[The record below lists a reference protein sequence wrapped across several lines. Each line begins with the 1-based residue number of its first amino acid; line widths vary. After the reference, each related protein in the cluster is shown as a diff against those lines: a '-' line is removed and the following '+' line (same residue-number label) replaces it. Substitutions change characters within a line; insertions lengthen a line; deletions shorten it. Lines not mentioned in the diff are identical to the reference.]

1 MLRYR
6 RWLPFLALAL
16 CAVGSAVAGSEA
28 RTRDLLEDLTSRKRE
43 ARAQAAW
50 DLGQAMA
57 TEAVPA
63 LATSLSDREDKV
75 SRAFTTEQWLEDL
88 EFVVTQLKAH
98 HPHLHYRVSE
108 AGFAAAVERSS
119 ATIRRARSD
128 LEAFFAIRTTIAS
141 VQDGH
146 TQLSDPGGIPIFDR
160 RFPFRVD
167 RFTDGI
173 FITVIAK
180 EHRRALGARV
190 IAVNGTPIEDVLAVA
205 GRADGADNDFGRM
218 RPGLMG
224 LTFARVVYGLGLAE
238 DMDGITL
245 DLLPVAGAPTSLT
258 LRAITDTSEIGWS
271 NRVNVGP
278 TVGDYVSAPTL
289 LGDATPL
296 HLRRQG
302 PDVAWYWFEHLPKAS
317 ALYVQLNQVGNQP
330 GKDET
335 LAQFTGRL
343 FSFVDA
349 HADAVTKLI
358 IDLRYNDGGNARRII
373 PLVNEIIRHARLNRR
388 GRLFVLVGKRTYSA
402 AVIFL
407 TELVEHTNAIVIGDP
422 PACPFN
428 FFSDAEARGRLPN
441 SGFQL
446 MVSSRQV
453 DNAWAPDT
461 VFFPP
466 DVPAPFSSRDYFSG
480 RDPALETA
488 LHGDARAIPDIAA
501 DEGADSA
508 LERFAHQKQEYADL
522 RWWRG
527 WDPRALENQINE
539 RGYSLMEAGRTAA
552 AFELFRLNTLL
563 FPESWNAW
571 DGLGEVQYGM
581 GQRERSL
588 ESYRRS
594 VGLNPENENG
604 KRWIERIT
612 SGVQKR

>member
-6 RWLPFLALAL
+6 RWLPCLTLAL
-16 CAVGSAVAGSEA
+16 CAVGS
-28 RTRDLLEDLTSRKRE
+28 
-43 ARAQAAW
+43 
-50 DLGQAMA
+50 
-57 TEAVPA
+57 AVPA

-75 SRAFTTEQWLEDL
+75 SRAFTTEQWLQDI
-88 EFVVTQLKAH
+88 EFVVTQLKAY

-108 AGFAAAVERSS
+108 AGFEAAVERSR
-119 ATIRRARSD
+119 AAIRRARSD

-146 TQLSDPGGIPIFDR
+146 TQLSDPGRIPIYDR

-167 RFTDGI
+167 RFTDGV
-173 FITVIAK
+173 FITVIARK
-180 EHRRALGARV
+180 HRQALGARV
-190 IAVNGTPIEDVLAVA
+190 TAVNGTPIEDVLAVA
-205 GRADGADNDFGRM
+205 GRADGADNAFGRM
-218 RPGLMG
+218 RPGLTG
-224 LTFARVVYGLGLAE
+224 LTFARVVYGLGLAK
-238 DMDGITL
+238 DVDSITL
-245 DLLPVAGAPTSLT
+245 DVIPVDGVPTTLT
-258 LRAITDTSEIGWS
+258 LGAITDTSRIGWS

-278 TVGDYVSAPTL
+278 TAGDYVSAATL

-302 PDVAWYWFEHLPKAS
+302 PDVAWYWFEHLPEES
-317 ALYVQLNQVGNQP
+317 ALYVQLNQIGGQP

-335 LAQFTGRL
+335 LTQFTGRL
-343 FSFVDA
+343 WSFVDA
-349 HADAVTKLI
+349 HPDAVTKLI

-373 PLVNEIIRHARLNRR
+373 PFVNEIIKHDHLNRR

-402 AVIFL
+402 SVIFL
-407 TELVEHTNAIVIGDP
+407 TELVEHTNAIVVGDP

-428 FFSDAEARGRLPN
+428 FFSDAQARGRLPN

-446 MVSSRQV
+446 MVSSRQI

-466 DVPAPFSSRDYFSG
+466 DIPAPFSSRDFFSG

-488 LHGDARAIPDIAA
+488 LHGDARTIPDIAA
-501 DEGADSA
+501 DEGADAA
-508 LERFAHQKQEYADL
+508 LRRFARQRQEYADL

-527 WDPRALENQINE
+527 WDARSLESQINE
-539 RGYSLMEAGRTAA
+539 RGYSLMEAERTAS

-571 DGLGEVQYGM
+571 DSLGEVQYGM

-588 ESYRRS
+588 ESYTRS
-594 VGLNPENENG
+594 VELNPENENG
-604 KRWIERIT
+604 RQWIERIN
-612 SGVQKR
+612 SGVRER